1 MKIFARALLALLL
14 PALVISGYVFLP
26 AAQAPSQEVAASEFQ
41 VSVDPADLEIVCA
54 GALIEV
60 GGEDGTELDLIERV
74 GEAGVKAFSAEE
86 ISVPPTT
93 VGSIPIEVK
102 GSEQSTELLSAIQTQ
117 AVSRERAS
125 GLAASYCEQ
134 PITSGWFIS
143 GASGVGNESILSAAN
158 WNDVD
163 TQLIVELHNPG
174 GMVSER
180 YALAAGQERLIT
192 LAPLAALA
200 GVYAIRV
207 ESTGPGVAVAL
218 QNRWSRGLTPLGV
231 ELTTTTQLPALQ
243 HWIQPVSVLAEGY
256 QPPVLRLFSPGE
268 AAEVVITA
276 FGEEGPELF
285 RTVVPEAGFAELALE
300 LAAGTYLV
308 KVDSDVEVLAG
319 VRNPALDP
327 LDYAW
332 IFPQQLFTSLA
343 LPVPSY
349 KTTLWLAN
357 PGALAISLTLTTTT
371 NDRPSYQTLE
381 LGPFESAGIPVN
393 SDTLLVQSASEFLAA
408 LELLDGAGY
417 AVIGPSEN
425 KNLGEDLVVSVR

>member
-1 MKIFARALLALLL
+1 MRIFARALLALLL
-14 PALVISGYVFLP
+14 PALVIAGYVFSP
-26 AAQAPSQEVAASEFQ
+26 AGEVPPQEIAATEFA

-60 GGEDGTELDLIERV
+60 GGEDGTDLDLIERV
-74 GEAGVKAFSAEE
+74 GEAGVRALSTKE

-93 VGSIPIEVK
+93 VGSIPFEVK
-102 GSEQSTELLSAIQTQ
+102 GSQQSTELLAAIQTQ

-125 GLAASYCEQ
+125 GLAASFCEQ
-134 PITSGWFIS
+134 PTTSGWFIS

-158 WNDVD
+158 WSDVD
-163 TQLIVELHNPG
+163 TQLIVEVHSPG

-200 GVYAIRV
+200 SVYAIRV
-207 ESTGPGVAVAL
+207 ESTGPGIAVAL

-231 ELTTTTQLPALQ
+231 EFTTTTQLPALQ

-256 QPPVLRLFSPGE
+256 QSPVLRLFSPGK
-268 AAEVVITA
+268 AAEVVVTA

-285 RTVVPEAGFAELALE
+285 RTVVPVSGFAELDLQ
-300 LAAGTYLV
+300 LAAGTYLI
-308 KVDSDVEVLAG
+308 KVESDSEVLAG

-332 IFPQQLFTSLA
+332 IYPQQLFTSLA
-343 LPVPSY
+343 MPTPSY
-349 KTTLWLAN
+349 KSTLWLAN

-371 NDRPSYQTLE
+371 NDRASYQTLE
-381 LGPFESAGIPVN
+381 LGPFESAGIPVS
-393 SDTLLVQSASEFLAA
+393 SDSLLVQSASEFLAA

>member
-26 AAQAPSQEVAASEFQ
+26 PAQAPSHEVAASEFQ

-60 GGEDGTELDLIERV
+60 GGEDGTDLDLIERV
-74 GEAGVKAFSAEE
+74 GEAGVRVFSAEE

-93 VGSIPIEVK
+93 VPSVPIEVE
-102 GSEQSTELLSAIQTQ
+102 GSKQSTELLSAIQTQ

-125 GLAASYCEQ
+125 GLAASFCEQ

-158 WNDVD
+158 WSDVD
-163 TQLIVELHNPG
+163 TQLIVELHSPG
-174 GMVSER
+174 GMVAER

-200 GVYAIRV
+200 SVYAIRV
-207 ESTGPGVAVAL
+207 ESNGPGIAVAL

-231 ELTTTTQLPALQ
+231 ELTGTTKLPALE

-256 QPPVLRLFSPGE
+256 QPPKLRLYSPGE

-276 FGEEGPELF
+276 FGSEGPELF
-285 RTVVPEAGFAELALE
+285 RTVVPEAGFAELDLE
-300 LAAGTYLV
+300 LAAGTYLI
-308 KVDSDVEVLAG
+308 KVESNVEVLAG

-332 IFPQQLFTSLA
+332 IYPQQRFTSLA

-349 KTTLWLAN
+349 KTTLWIAN

-371 NDRPSYQTLE
+371 NDRASYQTLE
-381 LGPFESAGIPVN
+381 LGPFESAGIPVS
-393 SDTLLVQSASEFLAA
+393 SDSLLVQSASEFMAA

-425 KNLGEDLVVSVR
+425 RNLGEDLVVSVR

>member
-26 AAQAPSQEVAASEFQ
+26 AAQAPSQEVAAPEFQ

-60 GGEDGTELDLIERV
+60 GGEDGTDLDLIERV
-74 GEAGVKAFSAEE
+74 GEAGVRVFSAEE

-93 VGSIPIEVK
+93 VASVPIEVK
-102 GSEQSTELLSAIQTQ
+102 GSKQSTELLSAIQTQ

-125 GLAASYCEQ
+125 GLAASFCEQ

-158 WNDVD
+158 WSDVD
-163 TQLIVELHNPG
+163 TQLIVELYSPG

-200 GVYAIRV
+200 SVYAIRV
-207 ESTGPGVAVAL
+207 ESTGPGIAVAL

-231 ELTTTTQLPALQ
+231 ELSGTTQLPALQ

-256 QPPVLRLFSPGE
+256 QSPKLRLYSPGE

-276 FGEEGPELF
+276 FGSEGPELF
-285 RTVVPEAGFAELALE
+285 RTVVPEAGFAELDLE
-300 LAAGTYLV
+300 LAAGTYLL
-308 KVDSDVEVLAG
+308 KVESNVEVLAG

-332 IFPQQLFTSLA
+332 IYPQQLFTSLA

-357 PGALAISLTLTTTT
+357 PGALAISLTLTATT
-371 NDRPSYQTLE
+371 NDRASYQTLE
-381 LGPFESAGIPVN
+381 LGPFESAGIPVG
-393 SDTLLVQSASEFLAA
+393 SDSLLVQSASEFLAA

>member
-1 MKIFARALLALLL
+1 MRVFARALLALLL

-26 AAQAPSQEVAASEFQ
+26 PAQAPSQEIAAPEFQ

-60 GGEDGTELDLIERV
+60 GGEDGTDLDLIERV
-74 GEAGVKAFSAEE
+74 GEAGVRVFSAEE

-93 VGSIPIEVK
+93 VASVPIEVK
-102 GSEQSTELLSAIQTQ
+102 GSKQSTELLSAIQTQ

-125 GLAASYCEQ
+125 GLAASFCEQ

-158 WNDVD
+158 WSDVD
-163 TQLIVELHNPG
+163 TQLIVELYSPG

-200 GVYAIRV
+200 SVYAIRV
-207 ESTGPGVAVAL
+207 ESTGPGIAVAL

-231 ELTTTTQLPALQ
+231 ELSGTTQLPALQ

-256 QPPVLRLFSPGE
+256 QSPKLRLYSPGE

-276 FGEEGPELF
+276 FGSEGPELF
-285 RTVVPEAGFAELALE
+285 RAVVPEAGFAELDLE
-300 LAAGTYLV
+300 LAAGTYLL
-308 KVDSDVEVLAG
+308 KVESNVEVLAG

-332 IFPQQLFTSLA
+332 IYPQQLFTSLA

-357 PGALAISLTLTTTT
+357 PGALAISLTLTATT
-371 NDRPSYQTLE
+371 NDRASYQTLE
-381 LGPFESAGIPVN
+381 LGPFESAGIPVG
-393 SDTLLVQSASEFLAA
+393 SDSLLVQSASEFLAA

>member
-26 AAQAPSQEVAASEFQ
+26 PAQAPSHEIAAPEFQ

-60 GGEDGTELDLIERV
+60 GGEDGTDLDLIERV
-74 GEAGVKAFSAEE
+74 GEAGVRVFSAEE

-93 VGSIPIEVK
+93 VPSVPIEVE
-102 GSEQSTELLSAIQTQ
+102 GSQQSTELLSAIQTQ

-125 GLAASYCEQ
+125 GLAASFCEQ

-158 WNDVD
+158 WSDVD
-163 TQLIVELHNPG
+163 TQLIVELYSPG

-200 GVYAIRV
+200 SVYAIRV
-207 ESTGPGVAVAL
+207 ESTGPGIAVAL
-218 QNRWSRGLTPLGV
+218 QNRWSRGLTPLGL
-231 ELTTTTQLPALQ
+231 ELSGTTQLPALQ

-256 QPPVLRLFSPGE
+256 QSPKLRLYSPGE

-276 FGEEGPELF
+276 FGSEGPELF
-285 RTVVPEAGFAELALE
+285 RTVVPEAGFAELDLE
-300 LAAGTYLV
+300 LAAGTYLL
-308 KVDSDVEVLAG
+308 KVESNVEVLAG

-332 IFPQQLFTSLA
+332 IYPQQLFTSLA

-371 NDRPSYQTLE
+371 NDRASYQTLE
-381 LGPFESAGIPVN
+381 LGPFESAGIPVS
-393 SDTLLVQSASEFLAA
+393 SDSLLVQSASEFLAA

>member
-14 PALVISGYVFLP
+14 PALIISGYVFLP
-26 AAQAPSQEVAASEFQ
+26 AAQVPSQEAIAPEFQ

-60 GGEDGTELDLIERV
+60 GGEDGTELDRIERL
-74 GEAGVKAFSAEE
+74 GEAGVKALSAEE
-86 ISVPPTT
+86 IAVPPTS
-93 VGSIPIEVK
+93 VGSIPIEVR

-125 GLAASYCEQ
+125 GLAASFCEQ
-134 PITSGWFIS
+134 PITAGWFIS
-143 GASGVGNESILSAAN
+143 GASGVGNESVLSVAN

-163 TQLIVELHNPG
+163 TQLLVELPSPG

-207 ESTGPGVAVAL
+207 ESTGPGIVVAL

-231 ELTTTTQLPALQ
+231 ELTSTTQIPSLQ

-256 QPPVLRLFSPGE
+256 PPPVLRLFSPGG

-276 FGEEGPELF
+276 FGEQGPELF
-285 RTVVPEAGFAELALE
+285 RTVVPEAGFIELDLE
-300 LAAGTYLV
+300 LEAGTYLIRV
-308 KVDSDVEVLAG
+308 ESDVEVLAG

-332 IFPQQLFTSLA
+332 IYPQQQFTSLA

-349 KTTLWLAN
+349 STNLWLAN
-357 PGALAISLTLTTTT
+357 PGALAISLTVTTTT

-381 LGPFESAGIPVN
+381 LGPFGSAGIPVS

-408 LELLDGAGY
+408 LEILDGAGY

>member
-26 AAQAPSQEVAASEFQ
+26 PAQAPSQEVAAPEFQ

-60 GGEDGTELDLIERV
+60 GGEDGTDLELIERV
-74 GEAGVKAFSAEE
+74 GEAGVRVFSAEE

-93 VGSIPIEVK
+93 VASVPIEVK
-102 GSEQSTELLSAIQTQ
+102 GSKQSTELLSAIQAQ

-125 GLAASYCEQ
+125 GLAASFCEQ

-158 WNDVD
+158 WSDVD
-163 TQLIVELHNPG
+163 TQLIVELYSPG
-174 GMVSER
+174 GMVAER

-200 GVYAIRV
+200 SVYAIRV
-207 ESTGPGVAVAL
+207 ESTGPGIAVAL

-231 ELTTTTQLPALQ
+231 ELSGTTQLPALQ

-256 QPPVLRLFSPGE
+256 QPPKLRLFSPGG

-276 FGEEGPELF
+276 FGSAGPELF
-285 RTVVPEAGFAELALE
+285 RTVVPETGFAELDLA
-300 LAAGTYLV
+300 LAAGTYLI
-308 KVDSDVEVLAG
+308 KVESNVEVLAG

-332 IFPQQLFTSLA
+332 IYPQQLFTSLA

-349 KTTLWLAN
+349 KTTLWIAN

-371 NDRPSYQTLE
+371 NDRASYQTLE
-381 LGPFESAGIPVN
+381 LGPFESAGIPVS
-393 SDTLLVQSASEFLAA
+393 SDSLLVQSASEFLAA

>member
-26 AAQAPSQEVAASEFQ
+26 PAQAPSQEVAAPEFQ

-60 GGEDGTELDLIERV
+60 GGEDGTDLELIERV
-74 GEAGVKAFSAEE
+74 GEAGVRVFSAEE

-93 VGSIPIEVK
+93 VASVPIEVK
-102 GSEQSTELLSAIQTQ
+102 GSKQSTELLSAIQAQ

-125 GLAASYCEQ
+125 GLAASFCEQ

-158 WNDVD
+158 WSDVD
-163 TQLIVELHNPG
+163 TQLIVELYSPG
-174 GMVSER
+174 GMVAER

-200 GVYAIRV
+200 SVYAIRV
-207 ESTGPGVAVAL
+207 ESTGPGIAVAL

-231 ELTTTTQLPALQ
+231 ELSGTTQLPALQ

-256 QPPVLRLFSPGE
+256 QPPKLRLFSPGG

-276 FGEEGPELF
+276 FGSEGPELF
-285 RTVVPEAGFAELALE
+285 RTVVPEAGFAELDLA
-300 LAAGTYLV
+300 LAAGTYLI
-308 KVDSDVEVLAG
+308 KVESNVEVLAG

-332 IFPQQLFTSLA
+332 IYPQQLFTSLA

-349 KTTLWLAN
+349 KTTLWIAN

-371 NDRPSYQTLE
+371 NDRASYQTLE
-381 LGPFESAGIPVN
+381 LGPFESAGIPVS
-393 SDTLLVQSASEFLAA
+393 SDSLLVQSASEFLAA

-425 KNLGEDLVVSVR
+425 KNLGEDLVVGVR

>member
-14 PALVISGYVFLP
+14 PALVVSGYVFLP

-93 VGSIPIEVK
+93 AGSIPIEVK

-163 TQLIVELHNPG
+163 TQLIVELHSPG

-200 GVYAIRV
+200 GVYAI
-207 ESTGPGVAVAL
+207 
-218 QNRWSRGLTPLGV
+218 
-231 ELTTTTQLPALQ
+231 
-243 HWIQPVSVLAEGY
+243 
-256 QPPVLRLFSPGE
+256 
-268 AAEVVITA
+268 
-276 FGEEGPELF
+276 
-285 RTVVPEAGFAELALE
+285 
-300 LAAGTYLV
+300 
-308 KVDSDVEVLAG
+308 
-319 VRNPALDP
+319 
-327 LDYAW
+327 
-332 IFPQQLFTSLA
+332 
-343 LPVPSY
+343 
-349 KTTLWLAN
+349 
-357 PGALAISLTLTTTT
+357 
-371 NDRPSYQTLE
+371 
-381 LGPFESAGIPVN
+381 
-393 SDTLLVQSASEFLAA
+393 
-408 LELLDGAGY
+408 
-417 AVIGPSEN
+417 
-425 KNLGEDLVVSVR
+425 

>member
-26 AAQAPSQEVAASEFQ
+26 PAQAPSQEVAAPEFQ

-60 GGEDGTELDLIERV
+60 GGEDGTDLELIERV
-74 GEAGVKAFSAEE
+74 GEAGVRVFSAEE

-93 VGSIPIEVK
+93 VASVPIEVK
-102 GSEQSTELLSAIQTQ
+102 GSKQSTELLSAIQAQ

-125 GLAASYCEQ
+125 GLAASFCEQ

-158 WNDVD
+158 WSDVD
-163 TQLIVELHNPG
+163 TQLIVELYSPG
-174 GMVSER
+174 GMVAER

-200 GVYAIRV
+200 SVYAIRV
-207 ESTGPGVAVAL
+207 ESTGPGIAVAL

-231 ELTTTTQLPALQ
+231 ELSGTTQLPALQ

-256 QPPVLRLFSPGE
+256 QPPKLRLFSPGG

-276 FGEEGPELF
+276 FGSAGPELF
-285 RTVVPEAGFAELALE
+285 RTVVPETGFAELDLA
-300 LAAGTYLV
+300 LAAGTYLI
-308 KVDSDVEVLAG
+308 KVESNVEVLAG

-332 IFPQQLFTSLA
+332 IYPQQLFTSLA

-349 KTTLWLAN
+349 KTTLWIAN

-371 NDRPSYQTLE
+371 NDRASYQTLE
-381 LGPFESAGIPVN
+381 LGPFESAGIPVS
-393 SDTLLVQSASEFLAA
+393 SDSLLVQSASEFLAA

-425 KNLGEDLVVSVR
+425 KNLGEDLVVGVR